1 MASGLFLL
9 SVLGSE
15 TSLRFPVA
23 KLTDYHDRLEEL
35 QASENSFAIVTA
47 THILTQRTRKND
59 YERYEAKRLLVRI
72 LYQRQWDKQRV
83 LDLFGVID
91 WMMKLPEDLEQQL
104 WHEIETIEGNN
115 KMQYV
120 TSVERIGI
128 AKGREIG
135 LEEGQEIGLGLGL
148 EKGVI
153 EGEKKTLR
161 RLLLRRFQVIPDWA
175 VERILQGSDAELE
188 QWLDNVLD
196 AATIE
201 SVFTEQSSSH

>member
-1 MASGLFLL
+1 
-9 SVLGSE
+9 
-15 TSLRFPVA
+15 
-23 KLTDYHDRLEEL
+23 
-35 QASENSFAIVTA
+35 
-47 THILTQRTRKND
+47 
-59 YERYEAKRLLVRI
+59 
-72 LYQRQWDKQRV
+72 
-83 LDLFGVID
+83 
-91 WMMKLPEDLEQQL
+91 
-104 WHEIETIEGNN
+104 
-115 KMQYV
+115 MQYV

-196 AATIE
+196 AATLE
-201 SVFTEQSSSH
+201 SVFTEQSSDLARI

>member
-1 MASGLFLL
+1 
-9 SVLGSE
+9 
-15 TSLRFPVA
+15 
-23 KLTDYHDRLEEL
+23 
-35 QASENSFAIVTA
+35 
-47 THILTQRTRKND
+47 
-59 YERYEAKRLLVRI
+59 
-72 LYQRQWDKQRV
+72 
-83 LDLFGVID
+83 
-91 WMMKLPEDLEQQL
+91 MMKLPEDLEQQL
-104 WHEIETIEGNN
+104 WHEIETIEGNK

-120 TSVERIGI
+120 TSVERMAT
-128 AKGREIG
+128 AKG
-135 LEEGQEIGLGLGL
+135 LELGL

-161 RLLLRRFQVIPDWA
+161 RLFLRRFQVIPDWA